1 MGLRVISSGIK
12 TADAAIKGSK
22 GIVYWVTISNT
33 VASVIQLNDSLDDS
47 GTDLWQ
53 FTMPANTY
61 AHIMFTPALHFGTGI
76 YLDVPTGTPDV
87 IVGYI

>member
-1 MGLRVISSGIK
+1 M
-12 TADAAIKGSK
+12 
-22 GIVYWVTISNT
+22 
-33 VASVIQLNDSLDDS
+33 IQLNDSLDDS

-61 AHIMFTPALHFGTGI
+61 AHIVFTPALHFGTGI